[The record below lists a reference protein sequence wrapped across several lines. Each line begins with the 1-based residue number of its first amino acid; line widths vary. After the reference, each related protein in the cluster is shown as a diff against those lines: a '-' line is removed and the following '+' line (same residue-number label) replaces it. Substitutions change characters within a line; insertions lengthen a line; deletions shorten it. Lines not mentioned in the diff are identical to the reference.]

1 MSAPFHCNNIIFIV
15 IIAYVLTHG
24 NDGEYIYI
32 YISLYIYMYIY
43 IYISLYI
50 YINTYIYIYET
61 RKPFE

>member
-43 IYISLYI
+43 ISLYI
-50 YINTYIYIYET
+50 YIYIYIYET